1 LVGTE
6 GFVPLELLLIDDGAL
21 LGLFSRLLHLSELLH
36 EVVRPLVLK
45 SELLRDG
52 HLLALGLLN

>member
-1 LVGTE
+1 
-6 GFVPLELLLIDDGAL
+6 
-21 LGLFSRLLHLSELLH
+21 LSELLH

-52 HLLALGLLN
+52 HLLALGHLN